1 MRIIGI
7 DPGKSGAVAVIDQ
20 QSHSVIFKQIVP
32 TIKVGKSKQ
41 EYDLQGMREILLSN
55 SDDTDAKVFIER
67 QQARPGQGVSS
78 MFTTGKGYG
87 MWLGLCAGLQIP
99 IEVVSPLSWTKE
111 VLRGVPGEGKGRN
124 ILGAKRLFPS
134 VDLRKSERSRVPHD
148 GICDA
153 ILIAEYGWRVSR

>member
-1 MRIIGI
+1 MNIIGI
-7 DPGKSGAVAVIDQ
+7 DPGKSGAVAIIDRE
-20 QSHSVIFKQIVP
+20 SHSVTLKAITP
-32 TIKVGKSKQ
+32 MIKVGKSKL
-41 EYDLQGMREILLSN
+41 EYDLQGMREILLQGSKGVQ
-55 SDDTDAKVFIER
+55 AKVFIER

-87 MWLGLCAGLQIP
+87 IWLGICAGLQIP
-99 IEVVSPLSWTKE
+99 IEVVSPISWTKE

-134 VDLRKSERSRVPHD
+134 EDLRKSDRARTPHD

-153 ILIAEYGWRVSR
+153 MLIAEYGWRLSS